1 LVDWSFDVIDARERF
16 SYWQEVVCQT
26 VPNVST
32 ESPSGSF
39 PARICGRRF
48 RCLKFASFNRAGHE
62 IVRTLRHVARV
73 PEHHCVITLR
83 RPGRSH
89 FSQGDETLSLEP
101 NEIAHR
107 PVNRIGNLLASAVA
121 IRSLAAMRE
130 IESIT
135 ITSAT
140 VVTNAS
146 ARMSALHGREP

>member
-1 LVDWSFDVIDARERF
+1 
-16 SYWQEVVCQT
+16 Y
-26 VPNVST
+26 
-32 ESPSGSF
+32 
-39 PARICGRRF
+39 
-48 RCLKFASFNRAGHE
+48 
-62 IVRTLRHVARV
+62 
-73 PEHHCVITLR
+73 
-83 RPGRSH
+83 
-89 FSQGDETLSLEP
+89 SQGDETLSLEP

-107 PVNRIGNLLASAVA
+107 PVTRIGNLLASAVA